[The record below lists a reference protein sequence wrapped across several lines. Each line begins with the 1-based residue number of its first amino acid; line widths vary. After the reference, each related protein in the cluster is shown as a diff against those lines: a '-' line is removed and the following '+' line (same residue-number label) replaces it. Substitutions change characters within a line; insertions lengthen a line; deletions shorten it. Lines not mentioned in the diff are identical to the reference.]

1 MTSGIIWGMTTTD
14 FLKRDVQTSLCETF
28 IVAGAAAEIRTN
40 SALILDAAAQCFPR
54 LPPRPSI
61 CELRF
66 RLWVDPGGI
75 SHGPWPVPYLRG
87 LGHLVFAGFDSESSA
102 MIDLKSRRISGR
114 FSPEVASDQSYWKR
128 VIFPR
133 LLTALGPSIGVIELH
148 CACVSWN
155 GRGIVL
161 FGAPGAGKSTLAL
174 ALARQ
179 GWSLM
184 SEDWT
189 YFSRDGGAMAAWGI
203 PSVVKLL
210 PDAIRHFPEL
220 GTFRTTIGMDGEEAY
235 RTEPEKDFGVSSTRH
250 CRPEWLVFLERGDKS
265 AFDISTMSGSEAEHI
280 LSRDLLA
287 QSAGVAKWQKT
298 TIAKLVANGC
308 WRLRYGGDAREV
320 ASELTRVCLSGA
332 ESPAETAVTYVGS

>member
-1 MTSGIIWGMTTTD
+1 
-14 FLKRDVQTSLCETF
+14 
-28 IVAGAAAEIRTN
+28 
-40 SALILDAAAQCFPR
+40 
-54 LPPRPSI
+54 
-61 CELRF
+61 ELRF

-235 RTEPEKDFGVSSTRH
+235 RTEPERTSVFRRRAIAVRSGWCSWSAAMNPRLIFRRCPVRRLNIFCPGTCWRNRPGLRSGRKRPSPSWWRMAAGDFG
-250 CRPEWLVFLERGDKS
+250 
-265 AFDISTMSGSEAEHI
+265 MAEM
-280 LSRDLLA
+280 
-287 QSAGVAKWQKT
+287 
-298 TIAKLVANGC
+298 
-308 WRLRYGGDAREV
+308 RE
-320 ASELTRVCLSGA
+320 
-332 ESPAETAVTYVGS
+332 